1 MSDATYEL
9 VVIGSGPAGHH
20 AAIQAAKLH
29 RRTLLL
35 ERKAVV
41 GGTCINIGTIPS
53 KTMREAVIYLSGY
66 REHSIYGQSYKVKD
80 KITFQ
85 DLLFRVDAVVRNE
98 IDVSRYQL
106 MRNGVEMM
114 NAEASFLDP
123 HNLLVRFPDGRSETT
138 VRADNVVIAVGTE
151 PVGDAKIPLDNGAV
165 LSSDDVHKFEMLPHN
180 LVVIG
185 AGVIGCEY
193 ASMFAALDVR
203 VTLIDMRP
211 RLLPFVDAEI
221 AEALTYQLRN
231 RRVTLRLGEKVSSV
245 EVESN
250 GDGRRV
256 RVILES
262 GKQILADQALSC
274 MGRAGAVSKL
284 NLEAAGIKFDGRG
297 KIKVNNFYQT
307 EVPHIYAAGDVIGF
321 PSLASTSK
329 EQGRLAVCHAF
340 GVETRYAPELFPYG
354 IYTIPEISFV
364 GQNEEELTDQ
374 GIPYEIGKASYR
386 EIARGQILGDSS
398 GMLKLVFHR
407 ETQNLLGVHIIGDG
421 AAELVHIGQA
431 VLANKGKIQ
440 YFIDTVFNYPTL
452 AECYKTAAFD
462 GVNRLRC

>member
-1 MSDATYEL
+1 MPDAAYEL

-66 REHSIYGQSYKVKD
+66 REHSIYGQSYKVKE
-80 KITFQ
+80 KITLQ

-98 IDVSRYQL
+98 IDVSRHQL
-106 MRNGVEMM
+106 MRNGVEVL

-123 HNLLVRFPDGRSETT
+123 HTIRLRFPDGRSEST

-151 PVGDAKIPLDNGAV
+151 PVAEPRIPLDGCSIM
-165 LSSDDVHKFEMLPHN
+165 SSDDIPRLEALPHS

-185 AGVIGCEY
+185 GGVIGCEY

-221 AEALTYQLRN
+221 VEALTYQLRN
-231 RRVTLRLGEKVSSV
+231 RRVTLRLGEKVSQVKV
-245 EVESN
+245 EEEN
-250 GDGRRV
+250 GHAQV

-262 GKQILADQALSC
+262 GKQILTDKALSC
-274 MGRAGAVSKL
+274 MGRAGAISKL
-284 NLEAAGIKFDGRG
+284 NLQAAGIAHDGRG
-297 KIKVNNFYQT
+297 RIKVNNFYQT
-307 EVPHIYAAGDVIGF
+307 EVPNIYATGDVIGF

-340 GVETRYAPELFPYG
+340 NVEARYAPELFPYG
-354 IYTIPEISFV
+354 IFTIPEISFV

-374 GIPYEIGKASYR
+374 GIPYEIGKAHYR
-386 EIARGQILGDSS
+386 EIARGQILGDSN

-407 ETQNLLGVHIIGDG
+407 ETHNLLGVHIIGDG

-431 VLANKGKIQ
+431 VLATRGKIH

-452 AECYKTAAFD
+452 AECYKNAAFD
-462 GVNRLRC
+462 GVNRLHG

>member
-1 MSDATYEL
+1 MADAAYEL
-9 VVIGSGPAGHH
+9 LVIGSGPAGHH
-20 AAIQAAKLH
+20 AAIQAAKL
-29 RRTLLL
+29 RRSALLV

-41 GGTCINIGTIPS
+41 GGACINVGTIPS

-66 REHSIYGQSYKVKD
+66 REHSVYGQSYKVKD
-80 KITFQ
+80 KITLQ
-85 DLLFRVDAVVRNE
+85 DLLVRVDAVVRNE
-98 IDVSRYQL
+98 IDVSRHQL
-106 MRNGVEMM
+106 MRNGVEVV
-114 NAEASFLDP
+114 NAEASFIDP
-123 HNLLVRFPDGRSETT
+123 HTVLLRFPDGRSEST
-138 VRADNVVIAVGTE
+138 VKAEKVVIAVGTE
-151 PVGDAKIPLDNGAV
+151 AVADSRIPLDGNSV
-165 LSSDDVHKFEMLPHN
+165 LSSDDILRLDALPRN

-185 AGVIGCEY
+185 GGVVGCEY
-193 ASMFAALDVR
+193 ASMFGALDVR

-221 AEALTYQLRN
+221 AEALTYQLRE
-231 RRVTLRLGEKVSSV
+231 RRVTLRLGEKVSSLKV
-245 EVESN
+245 EQN
-250 GDGRRV
+250 GAEPHV

-262 GKQILADQALSC
+262 GKHIIVDKALSC

-284 NLEAAGIKFDGRG
+284 NLPAAGIEHDGRG
-297 KIKVNNFYQT
+297 KIKVNSFYQT

-340 GVETRYAPELFPYG
+340 EVEARYAPELFPYG

-364 GQNEEELTDQ
+364 GQNEEELTEQ
-374 GIPYEIGKASYR
+374 GIPYEIGKANYR
-386 EIARGQILGDSS
+386 EIARGQILGDNH
-398 GMLKLVFHR
+398 GMLKLIFHR
-407 ETQNLLGVHIIGDG
+407 ETHTLLGVHIIGDG

-431 VLANKGKIQ
+431 VMAFKGDIH

-452 AECYKTAAFD
+452 AECYKNAAFD